1 MDVYSLDNDN
11 LSQTTCHLYICLA
24 FNNYWCETWVCCT
37 CSSYWWQLYQH
48 FFWRGGIGQFLGNHL
63 NFNLFSCIKQF
74 QIFYW
79 HFSFSWRF
87 VWQCHSVMNSV
98 FLLKEF
104 IITNTTIMA
113 IHVCVTIEWTF
124 FIVLNMPEIF
134 TTEH

>member
-1 MDVYSLDNDN
+1 MYTALIMIICHKLPVIYIFVSPL
-11 LSQTTCHLYICLA
+11 TTTGVRLGYAVHVQVTGGNCI
-24 FNNYWCETWVCCT
+24 
-37 CSSYWWQLYQH
+37 SI

-79 HFSFSWRF
+79 HISFSWRF

-104 IITNTTIMA
+104 IITNTTFMA